1 MSRCPECDKALTSE
15 DAFGH
20 DCEVS
25 PGCECPNCEEN
36 EGDCLKN
43 FCAICRQ
50 ELGYESTYPDSCGT
64 CLAAEYHER
73 DLA

>member
-1 MSRCPECDKALTSE
+1 MSRCPECDKALGPD

-20 DCEVS
+20 DCETR
-25 PGCECPNCEEN
+25 PGCDCPNCEAE

-43 FCAICRQ
+43 FCAICRE
-50 ELGYESTYPDSCGT
+50 ELGYESTYPDSCGL
-64 CLAAEYHER
+64 CIAAEHLKH